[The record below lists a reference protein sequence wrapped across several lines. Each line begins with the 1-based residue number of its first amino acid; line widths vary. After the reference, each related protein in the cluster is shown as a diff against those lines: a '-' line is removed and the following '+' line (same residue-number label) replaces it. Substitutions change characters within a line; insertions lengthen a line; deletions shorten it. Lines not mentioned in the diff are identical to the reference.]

1 MEPAPRTDADLWL
14 LLGPYARDTP
24 VSHRLGAA
32 FADAFG
38 ERFLAVPT
46 DRLLL
51 GISDGRLTLHDLTG
65 RPVRPPKVALV
76 RHATT
81 SLSIDREVTLLRH
94 LQALGTELLNPV
106 DAILT
111 CVNKF
116 WQLQR
121 LAEAGLPVPDT
132 RTYTDTRPDLAVAAG
147 VPEPCVVK
155 AVRGSGGRRVFLA
168 PDAETVADIQG
179 CLRPD
184 VPFLFQRYVRHSH
197 GRDLRVIV
205 VDGRVV
211 TAGVRTSAN
220 GRLKSNVAAGGTNV
234 PCPGR
239 YPAAEQL
246 AVRAAK
252 EIGLVVCGVDLLFE
266 EDGTF
271 TVCEV
276 NANVSWGPAMPE
288 VVPALVAA
296 CAARLG

>member
-1 MEPAPRTDADLWL
+1 M
-14 LLGPYARDTP
+14 
-24 VSHRLGAA
+24 
-32 FADAFG
+32 
-38 ERFLAVPT
+38 
-46 DRLLL
+46 
-51 GISDGRLTLHDLTG
+51 
-65 RPVRPPKVALV
+65 
-76 RHATT
+76 
-81 SLSIDREVTLLRH
+81 
-94 LQALGTELLNPV
+94 
-106 DAILT
+106 
-111 CVNKF
+111 
-116 WQLQR
+116 
-121 LAEAGLPVPDT
+121 
-132 RTYTDTRPDLAVAAG
+132 
-147 VPEPCVVK
+147 
-155 AVRGSGGRRVFLA
+155 
-168 PDAETVADIQG
+168 
-179 CLRPD
+179 
-184 VPFLFQRYVRHSH
+184 PFLFQRYVRHSH